1 MKSYFYLQTK
11 FSSLTVLQTNESSI
25 EQFIIVQ
32 TLKIVNV
39 QCHERR
45 PRIPSQK
52 FLQTRTTFIHYT

>member
-11 FSSLTVLQTNESSI
+11 FSSLTVLQTNESLI

-45 PRIPSQK
+45 PRI
-52 FLQTRTTFIHYT
+52 L

>member
-11 FSSLTVLQTNESSI
+11 FSSLTVLQTNEILI

-39 QCHERR
+39 QCH
-45 PRIPSQK
+45 
-52 FLQTRTTFIHYT
+52 